1 MFSCFCQLNVVKTIP
16 IYIYKNI
23 GGGEDKMKL
32 KASNLLGQEQ
42 IDLLISRGLNL
53 VWFPKELENIYK
65 DQYRAEAAHEFRYR
79 APIILGLYSYLS
91 FGTYQV
97 LPIEMRSEWIGC
109 YGWVGMIIV
118 FAWLLS
124 FAPSMNKWFDHYVCL
139 GSTGAVALTFTL
151 INVLEQ
157 GHNNV
162 LFHAAMMYAVVI
174 IYGFVGMRFYTAMFA
189 GWFGGLIGIVAS
201 IWLHG
206 SIDWTYLN
214 RTYTFSSFLG
224 MALAY
229 AIDRQHREN
238 YLQNC
243 MIELNRLE
251 LMRQAQQLSI
261 LSQQDALTGLANR
274 RYLDEVLENEW
285 KRSIRH
291 EVPITIMMVDIDCFK
306 LYNDTLGHIQGDQ
319 CLRRIAI
326 LLGSIS
332 SRSGDLAARYGGEEF
347 LLLFSM
353 TDREQALIQVQ
364 RLMELVRNIAIAHPR
379 SSVSKY
385 VTISVGVATMIPH
398 LNDSLSEFI
407 SKADHALYVAKSN
420 GRNQYHIATV
430 DQTISETL

>member
-1 MFSCFCQLNVVKTIP
+1 
-16 IYIYKNI
+16 
-23 GGGEDKMKL
+23 MKL

-65 DQYRAEAAHEFRYR
+65 DQYRTEAAHEFRYR

-91 FGTYQV
+91 FGTYEV
-97 LPIEMRSEWIGC
+97 LPIEMRAEWIAY

-118 FAWLLS
+118 LAWLLS

-353 TDREQALIQVQ
+353 TDKEQALIQVQ

>member
-1 MFSCFCQLNVVKTIP
+1 
-16 IYIYKNI
+16 
-23 GGGEDKMKL
+23 MKL
-32 KASNLLGQEQ
+32 KASNILRQEQ

-53 VWFPKELENIYK
+53 VWFPKELEVIYR
-65 DQYRAEAAHEFRYR
+65 DQYRNEAAHEFRYR
-79 APIILGLYSYLS
+79 APIILGLYLFLS
-91 FGTYQV
+91 FGIYQV
-97 LPIEMRSEWIGC
+97 LPPVLRLEWGAY
-109 YGWVGMIIV
+109 YGWVGIIILL
-118 FAWLLS
+118 AWLLA
-124 FAPSMNKWFDHYVCL
+124 FVPIMNKWFDHYVCL
-139 GSTGAVALTFTL
+139 GSMGAVAITFTL

-157 GHNNV
+157 GQHNV

-174 IYGFVGMRFYTAMFA
+174 IYGFVGMRFYTAILA
-189 GWFGGLIGIVAS
+189 GWCGGLVGVIAS
-201 IWLHG
+201 TLLSG
-206 SIDWTYLN
+206 DIDWTFLN

-229 AIDRQHREN
+229 ATDRQHREN

-291 EVPITIMMVDIDCFK
+291 EVPITIMMIDIDFFK

-353 TDREQALIQVQ
+353 TDKDQALIQVQ
-364 RLMELVRNIAIAHPR
+364 RLMQLMQNIGIAHPR
-379 SSVSKY
+379 SNVSKY
-385 VTISVGVATMIPH
+385 VTISVGVATTTPH

-407 SKADHALYVAKSN
+407 SQADHALYVAKNN
-420 GRNQYHIATV
+420 GRNQYHVATSENV
-430 DQTISETL
+430 ISETL

>member
-1 MFSCFCQLNVVKTIP
+1 
-16 IYIYKNI
+16 
-23 GGGEDKMKL
+23 MKL
-32 KASNLLGQEQ
+32 KASNILGQEQ

-53 VWFPKELENIYK
+53 VWFPKELEVIYR
-65 DQYRAEAAHEFRYR
+65 DQYRNEAAHEFRYR
-79 APIILGLYSYLS
+79 APIILGLYLYLS

-97 LPIEMRSEWIGC
+97 LPEDLRLTWVAF
-109 YGWVGMIIV
+109 YGWVGVIISI
-118 FAWLLS
+118 AWVIAFVPKL
-124 FAPSMNKWFDHYVCL
+124 NKWFDHYVGL
-139 GSTGAVALTFTL
+139 GSMGAVAITFTL

-157 GHNNV
+157 GQNNV

-174 IYGFVGMRFYTAMFA
+174 IYGFVGMRFYTAIIA
-189 GWFGGLIGIVAS
+189 GWCGGLIGVIAS
-201 IWLHG
+201 TALSG
-206 SIDWTYLN
+206 SIDWTFLN

-229 AIDRQHREN
+229 ATDRQHREN

-243 MIELNRLE
+243 MLELNRLE

-285 KRSIRH
+285 KRAIRH
-291 EVPITIMMVDIDCFK
+291 EVPITIMMIDIDFFK

-326 LLGSIS
+326 LLGSIA

-353 TDREQALIQVQ
+353 TDKEQAIIQVQ
-364 RLMELVRNIAIAHPR
+364 RLMELVRTIAINHPK
-379 SSVSKY
+379 SSVSKN
-385 VTISVGVATMIPH
+385 VTISVGVATMTPH
-398 LNDSLSEFI
+398 LNDSLSEFV
-407 SKADHALYVAKSN
+407 SQADHALYIAKSN
-420 GRNQYHIATV
+420 GRNQYHIATSDNV
-430 DQTISETL
+430 ISEALYYFN

>member
-1 MFSCFCQLNVVKTIP
+1 
-16 IYIYKNI
+16 
-23 GGGEDKMKL
+23 MKL

-53 VWFPKELENIYK
+53 VWFPKELEVIYK
-65 DQYRAEAAHEFRYR
+65 DQYKNEAAHEFRYR
-79 APIILGLYSYLS
+79 APIILCLYLYLS

-97 LPIEMRSEWIGC
+97 LPTELRTAWIAY

-118 FAWLLS
+118 FAWLLA
-124 FAPSMNKWFDHYVCL
+124 FIPSMNRWFDYYVCL

-151 INVLEQ
+151 INVLEHGQ
-157 GHNNV
+157 NNV

-189 GWFGGLIGIVAS
+189 GWCGGLIGIAISV
-201 IWLHG
+201 WLNG

-291 EVPITIMMVDIDCFK
+291 EVPITIMMIDIDCFK

-353 TDREQALIQVQ
+353 TDKDQALIQVQ
-364 RLMELVRNIAIAHPR
+364 RLMELVRNIGIAHPR
-379 SSVSKY
+379 SNVSKY
-385 VTISVGVATMIPH
+385 VTISVGVATTTPH

-407 SKADHALYVAKSN
+407 SQADHALYVAKSN
-420 GRNQYHIATV
+420 GRNQYHVATSENV
-430 DQTISETL
+430 ISETL

>member
-1 MFSCFCQLNVVKTIP
+1 
-16 IYIYKNI
+16 
-23 GGGEDKMKL
+23 MKL

-53 VWFPKELENIYK
+53 VWFPKELEVIYK
-65 DQYRAEAAHEFRYR
+65 DQYKNEAAHEFRYR
-79 APIILGLYSYLS
+79 APIILCLYLYLS

-97 LPIEMRSEWIGC
+97 LPTELRTAWVAY

-118 FAWLLS
+118 FAWLLT
-124 FAPSMNKWFDHYVCL
+124 FIPSMNRWFDYYVCL

-151 INVLEQ
+151 INVLEHGQ
-157 GHNNV
+157 NNV

-189 GWFGGLIGIVAS
+189 GWCGGLIGIAISV
-201 IWLHG
+201 WLNG

-291 EVPITIMMVDIDCFK
+291 EVPITIMMIDIDCFK

-353 TDREQALIQVQ
+353 TDKDQALIQVQ
-364 RLMELVRNIAIAHPR
+364 RLMELVRNIGIAHPR
-379 SSVSKY
+379 SNVSKY
-385 VTISVGVATMIPH
+385 VTISVGVATTTPH

-407 SKADHALYVAKSN
+407 SQADHALYVAKSN
-420 GRNQYHIATV
+420 GRNQYHVATSENV
-430 DQTISETL
+430 ISETL

>member
-1 MFSCFCQLNVVKTIP
+1 
-16 IYIYKNI
+16 
-23 GGGEDKMKL
+23 MKL

-53 VWFPKELENIYK
+53 VWFPKELEVVYK
-65 DQYRAEAAHEFRYR
+65 NQYKNEAAYEFRFR
-79 APIILGLYSYLS
+79 APIILGLYLYLS
-91 FGTYQV
+91 FGTYQA
-97 LPIEMRSEWIGC
+97 LPAEMRFEWIVY

-118 FAWLLS
+118 FAWLLA
-124 FAPSMNKWFDHYVCL
+124 FIPSMNKWFDHYVCL

-157 GHNNV
+157 GQNNV

-174 IYGFVGMRFYTAMFA
+174 IYGFVGMRFYTAIIA
-189 GWFGGLIGIVAS
+189 GWCGGLIGIGIS
-201 IWLHG
+201 TWLNG
-206 SIDWTYLN
+206 SIDWTILN

-229 AIDRQHREN
+229 ATDRQHQEN

-285 KRSIRH
+285 RSAIRH
-291 EVPITIMMVDIDCFK
+291 KLPITIMMIDIDFFK
-306 LYNDTLGHIQGDQ
+306 LYNDALGHIQGDQ

-347 LLLFSM
+347 LLLFSV
-353 TDREQALIQVQ
+353 TDKDQALIQVQ
-364 RLMELVRNIAIAHPR
+364 QLMELVRNIGIIHPK
-379 SSVSKY
+379 SNVSKH

-398 LNDSLSEFI
+398 LNDKLSDFI
-407 SKADHALYVAKSN
+407 SRADHALYTAKSN
-420 GRNQYHIATV
+420 GRNQYHIATS
-430 DQTISETL
+430 DHIISETL

>member
-1 MFSCFCQLNVVKTIP
+1 
-16 IYIYKNI
+16 
-23 GGGEDKMKL
+23 MKL

-53 VWFPKELENIYK
+53 VWFPKKLEAIYK
-65 DQYRAEAAHEFRYR
+65 NQYKNEAAYEFRYR
-79 APIILGLYSYLS
+79 APIILGLYLYLS
-91 FGTYQV
+91 FGTYQT
-97 LPIEMRSEWIGC
+97 LPTEMRFEWIVY

-118 FAWLLS
+118 FAWLLA
-124 FAPSMNKWFDHYVCL
+124 FIPTMNKWFDHYVGL

-157 GHNNV
+157 GQNNV

-174 IYGFVGMRFYTAMFA
+174 IYGFVGMRFYTAIIA
-189 GWFGGLIGIVAS
+189 GWCGGLIGVGVS
-201 IWLHG
+201 TWLNV
-206 SIDWTYLN
+206 SIDWIFLN

-229 AIDRQHREN
+229 ATDRQHREN

-285 KRSIRH
+285 KRAIRH
-291 EVPITIMMVDIDCFK
+291 ELPITIMMIDIDFFK

-347 LLLFSM
+347 LLLFSI
-353 TDREQALIQVQ
+353 TDKDQALIQVQ
-364 RLMELVRNIAIAHPR
+364 RLMELVQNIGIIHPK
-379 SSVSKY
+379 SNVSKH
-385 VTISVGVATMIPH
+385 VTISVGVATMVPH

-407 SKADHALYVAKSN
+407 SRADHALYAAKSN
-420 GRNQYHIATV
+420 GRNQYHIAAS
-430 DQTISETL
+430 DHIISETL

>member
-1 MFSCFCQLNVVKTIP
+1 
-16 IYIYKNI
+16 
-23 GGGEDKMKL
+23 MKL

-53 VWFPKELENIYK
+53 VWFPKELEVIYK
-65 DQYRAEAAHEFRYR
+65 DQYKNEAAYEFRYR
-79 APIILGLYSYLS
+79 APIILCLYLYLS

-97 LPIEMRSEWIGC
+97 LPTELRTAWVAY
-109 YGWVGMIIV
+109 YGWVGMIII
-118 FAWLLS
+118 FAWLLA
-124 FAPSMNKWFDHYVCL
+124 FIPSMNRWFDYYVCL
-139 GSTGAVALTFTL
+139 GSIGAVALTFTL
-151 INVLEQ
+151 INVFEHGQ
-157 GHNNV
+157 NNV

-189 GWFGGLIGIVAS
+189 GWSGGLIGIAISV
-201 IWLHG
+201 WLNG

-238 YLQNC
+238 YLQDC

-291 EVPITIMMVDIDCFK
+291 EVPITIMMIDIDFFK

-353 TDREQALIQVQ
+353 TDKDQALIQVQ
-364 RLMELVRNIAIAHPR
+364 RLMQLMQNIGIAHPR
-379 SSVSKY
+379 SNVSKY
-385 VTISVGVATMIPH
+385 VTISVGVATTTPH

-407 SKADHALYVAKSN
+407 SQADHALYVAKNN
-420 GRNQYHIATV
+420 GRNQYHVATSENV
-430 DQTISETL
+430 ISETL

>member
-1 MFSCFCQLNVVKTIP
+1 
-16 IYIYKNI
+16 
-23 GGGEDKMKL
+23 MKL
-32 KASNLLGQEQ
+32 KASNILGQEQ

-53 VWFPKELENIYK
+53 VWFPKELEVIYK
-65 DQYRAEAAHEFRYR
+65 DQYKNEAAYEFRYR
-79 APIILGLYSYLS
+79 APIILCLYLYLS

-97 LPIEMRSEWIGC
+97 LPTELRTAWVAY

-118 FAWLLS
+118 FAWLLA
-124 FAPSMNKWFDHYVCL
+124 FIPSMNRWFDCYVCL
-139 GSTGAVALTFTL
+139 GSIGAVALTFTL
-151 INVLEQ
+151 INVFEHGQ
-157 GHNNV
+157 NNV

-189 GWFGGLIGIVAS
+189 GWSGGLIGIAISV
-201 IWLHG
+201 WLNG

-238 YLQNC
+238 YLQDC

-291 EVPITIMMVDIDCFK
+291 EVPITIMMIDIDFFK

-353 TDREQALIQVQ
+353 TDKDQALIQVQ
-364 RLMELVRNIAIAHPR
+364 RLMQLMQNIGIAHPR
-379 SSVSKY
+379 SNVSKY
-385 VTISVGVATMIPH
+385 VTISVGVATTTPH

-407 SKADHALYVAKSN
+407 SQADHALYVAKNN
-420 GRNQYHIATV
+420 GRNQYHVATSENV
-430 DQTISETL
+430 ISETL